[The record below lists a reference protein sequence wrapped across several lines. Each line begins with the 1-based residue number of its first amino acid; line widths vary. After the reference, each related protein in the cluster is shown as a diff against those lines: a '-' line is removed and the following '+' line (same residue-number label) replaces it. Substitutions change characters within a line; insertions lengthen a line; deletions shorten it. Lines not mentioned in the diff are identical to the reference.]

1 MDQSSLIKIRNYGAL
16 KYSPETICKMLGLF
30 GEEAD
35 RFMVDFQNDQ
45 SPVRQFYDQGV
56 AIGDY
61 NIDAELAKQSEKGDI
76 LSIVELNNR
85 QYRTKINNL
94 KKELFGL

>member
-16 KYSPETICKMLGLF
+16 KYAPERICKILGLF
-30 GEEAD
+30 GED
-35 RFMVDFQNDQ
+35 SQRFIVEFQDEESQ
-45 SPVRQFYDQGV
+45 IRQFYDQGV

-76 LSIVELNNR
+76 MSIMQLQER
-85 QYRTKINNL
+85 QEKTKISNL
-94 KKELFGL
+94 KNQLFGI